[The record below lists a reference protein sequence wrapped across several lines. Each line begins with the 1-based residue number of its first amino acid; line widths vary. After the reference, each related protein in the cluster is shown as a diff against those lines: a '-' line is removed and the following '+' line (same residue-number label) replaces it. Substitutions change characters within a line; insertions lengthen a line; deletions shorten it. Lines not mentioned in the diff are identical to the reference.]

1 MKVRR
6 FRAAVV
12 VATCAVTFT
21 AACSSSGGS
30 GDSGGAGSGSP
41 SFTGPDVVIGTL
53 GAFSGALG
61 SNEAGIP
68 KAANVWA
75 SSVNASGGLKGHRV
89 RIVMK
94 DVGNETG
101 ADVTAAKAL
110 VSQEHVAAIF
120 DFDTEDAAWL
130 PYAQSNDVPVISFT
144 SAGSQSSPAAFPI
157 SIAQSAFAYA
167 LPALAKSAGSK
178 LGIVYCAEV
187 PSCGGLGS
195 LFKSYAD
202 ELGLQIPV
210 NIKISSSAPDYTAV
224 CQQLKNAG
232 VDSYVVIAGSA
243 VLAKLA
249 DQCHQQGL
257 KAVLVQNGAQSLPA
271 WTTDPAFDGL
281 LVVDN
286 FAPFFADDTSAHKAY
301 RDALK
306 TYASDM
312 VDSVTDNSYS
322 EAAYLDGMLVSAAAK
337 NITGDITAKSLK
349 DALYTLKGE
358 TLGGMIQPVTYQAGK
373 ATVLGCYF
381 SWTVKGGQRVAENGD
396 KYSCAPGSVLDKIRS
411 GG

>member
-1 MKVRR
+1 MNVRR

-12 VATCAVTFT
+12 AAMCAVALT

-30 GDSGGAGSGSP
+30 SKAGGASSGSP
-41 SFTGPDVVIGTL
+41 SFTGADIVIGTL

-68 KAANVWA
+68 KAANAWA

-89 RIVMK
+89 RIVTK
-94 DVGNETG
+94 DIGNETG
-101 ADVTAAKAL
+101 ADITAAKAL
-110 VSQEHVAAIF
+110 VSQNHVAAIF

-130 PYAQSNDVPVISFT
+130 PYTQSNGVPVISFT

-167 LPALAKSAGSK
+167 LPSLAKTAGPK

-195 LFKSYAD
+195 LFKSYAGP
-202 ELGLQIPV
+202 LGLQIPV
-210 NIKISSSAPDYTAV
+210 NIKISSSAPDYTAA

-257 KAVLVQNGAQSLPA
+257 KAVLVQNAAQSIPA
-271 WTTDPAFDGL
+271 WTTDPAFNGL

-286 FAPFFADDTSAHKAY
+286 FAPFFADNTPAHKAY

-306 TYASDM
+306 TYTADM
-312 VDSVTDNSYS
+312 VNSVTDNAYS
-322 EAAYLDGMLVSAAAK
+322 EASYLDGMLVSAAAK
-337 NITGDITAKSLK
+337 NVAGDLTAKTLK

-358 TLGGMIQPVTYQAGK
+358 TLGGMIQPVAYQQGN

-381 SWTVKGGQRVAENGD
+381 SWTVKNGQRVAGNGD
-396 KYSCAPGSVLDKIRS
+396 NYSCAPASVLDKIRS